1 VLNFHTLDNVLALL
15 LLVCIG
21 FLGGTVPKESN
32 VDGFDGGRV
41 WWLHQVTIEF
51 IVVLWEALHSDFGES
66 KSKQE
71 TSGFVQKG

>member
-1 VLNFHTLDNVLALL
+1 MWTGLM
-15 LLVCIG
+15 
-21 FLGGTVPKESN
+21 
-32 VDGFDGGRV
+32 VDGFGGFTRS
-41 WWLHQVTIEF
+41 TIEF